1 MATRPRRRWCTRIAG
16 TLRPSRRPG
25 KLSVIQSMPPLSIP
39 FKLRS
44 VTPLPLPSTLAL
56 ARFSLAAQHP
66 VSLEWCS
73 ETQRLGNLAD
83 EHAFDL
89 QLATDLELAANRA
102 QRMNSAQPPESFLNR
117 WLSVQSDLEAML
129 SIRFEGGNPEK
140 PFVDVSATSRPVLA
154 ADLPVLA
161 ALAQQIYGAF
171 GPPRLRFWSSAEAG
185 AFGGTQPDMRVLAA
199 PVRELL
205 GRPSPPEL
213 SLRPTLD
220 TSQLE
225 AAREAY
231 ADVDRLHP
239 AHPGQAR
246 ILSEEDLQET
256 IEAGTMFD
264 VLRHGEWAGYV
275 GARLETLCG
284 LPAYVVQELILVAG
298 ARGNGF
304 GAFLTPMLAGHL
316 PEQDRVLMGTIHAEN
331 KGSLQ
336 SALRAGRHDIGGW
349 SWLPLPSVLA

>member
-1 MATRPRRRWCTRIAG
+1 
-16 TLRPSRRPG
+16 
-25 KLSVIQSMPPLSIP
+25 MPPLSNP

-44 VTPLPLPSTLAL
+44 VTSPTLPTASAL
-56 ARFSLAAQHP
+56 AQFSLAAQHP
-66 VSLEWCS
+66 VSLAWCS
-73 ETQRLGNLAD
+73 ESQRLANLAE

-89 QLATDLELAANRA
+89 QLSTDLELAANRA
-102 QRMNSAQPPESFLNR
+102 QWMNISQPPEAFLNQ
-117 WLSVQSDLEAML
+117 WLSVLPDLDAML
-129 SIRFEGGNPEK
+129 SIRFEGGNPDK
-140 PFVDVSATSRPVLA
+140 PFVDVSATTRPVLA
-154 ADLPVLA
+154 ADLPVLV
-161 ALAQQIYGAF
+161 ALAQQTYGVF
-171 GPPRLRFWSSAEAG
+171 NPQRLRFWSSAEAG
-185 AFGGTQPDMRVLAA
+185 AFAGTQPDMRVLAA
-199 PVRELL
+199 PVRDLQH
-205 GRPSPPEL
+205 RSTPPQL
-213 SLRPTLD
+213 SLQPTLD

-256 IEAGTMFD
+256 IDAGTMFD
-264 VLRHGEWAGYV
+264 VLRNGEWVGYV

-284 LPAYVVQELILVAG
+284 LPAYVVQELILVAS

-304 GAFLTPMLAGHL
+304 GAFLTPMLAVRL
-316 PEQDRVLMGTIHAEN
+316 PDQDRVLMGTIHADN

-349 SWLPLPSVLA
+349 SWLPLPLILT